1 MTIATLI
8 AHTVEAAEKAAQKEN
23 ATLPLAAAH

>member
-8 AHTVEAAEKAAQKEN
+8 AHTVEAAEKAAQKED
-23 ATLPLAAAH
+23 AAPTLAAAR

>member
-8 AHTVEAAEKAAQKEN
+8 AHTVEAAEKAADTEK
-23 ATLPLAAAH
+23 LAPPQMLVR

>member
-8 AHTVEAAEKAAQKEN
+8 AHTVEAAEKAAGQEQAAR
-23 ATLPLAAAH
+23 ATVTAG